1 MLGTP
6 AGWKDMKNNAM
17 AEMARI
23 AETVYRLAR
32 PGMKSKELI
41 AAVRKEHP
49 NISKKEITRAAFY
62 AVILAS
68 EQKSER
74 VSELHDIAL
83 QTRNSP
89 DDTQL
94 DDH

>member
-1 MLGTP
+1 M
-6 AGWKDMKNNAM
+6 KDNAM

-23 AETVYRLAR
+23 AETVDRLAR
-32 PGMKSKELI
+32 PKMKPKELI
-41 AAVRKEHP
+41 TAVRKEHP
-49 NISKKEITRAAFY
+49 NVSKKEITRAAFY

-74 VSELHDIAL
+74 VSELHDLAV

-89 DDTQL
+89 DETRL